1 MTTSEEIKRRLW
13 DGANELRGSMG
24 ASRYKDCMLGRKIYL
39 MSINFVFIRSR
50 NIELRELMTVC
61 AEQTERFVSAHK
73 DRRYN
78 FLATIVDRKDV
89 FLKSGEVVHK
99 IAEVLE
105 RFRLIE
111 TIYIR

>member
-13 DGANELRGSMG
+13 DGANEPRGSMG
-24 ASRYKDCMLGRKIYL
+24 ASRYKDCMLGRKIHL
-39 MSINFVFIRSR
+39 MSINFVFKRSR
-50 NIELRELMTVC
+50 NIELGELMTVC
-61 AEQTERFVSAHK
+61 AEKTERFVSAHK
-73 DRRYN
+73 DKRYN
-78 FLATIVDRKDV
+78 FLATIVDRNDV
-89 FLKSGEVVHK
+89 FLKSGEVVYK